1 MATRIGKNG
10 KFHSKN
16 KRTIHKQDI
25 ILAAYTLQI
34 LPYNVLLWILTNNM
48 LLSNNLHD
56 DTPYLDDIKQIIL
69 GTASPLVAGHPKPKF
84 SLRMSAQLMFGLIK
98 IYKRQLFFIYDD
110 ICHLISRLSAQKFL
124 QVAANIDLNIEAK
137 AEMVNRIKKACDFL
151 DPSIITQFYTQSIYG
166 NTSHVLNK
174 IRALLKGDTVTLKN
188 PLEHPDELNPEF
200 GQMGQDTSSVMLGY
214 SQSHYFNVPSNPELD
229 LTSETQEATTDNRV
243 SNVYNCSIIWI
254 VAPEKDSLVAPE
266 WEITIRE
273 DDNPAIPADV
283 PLRDEYLN
291 VNQLFPEPADS
302 TLFSLYEIPQITISV
317 PEEEVAVHR
326 GDVTPCVMP
335 EAVLPA
341 VPSKKDSRLQEDLDE
356 TLIEQPVPGQ
366 THRSLMSLAVTTQ
379 SGNAFQ
385 LLTTRSPKECFL
397 ILSLPRF
404 LASLKLRSPLASLE
418 LYSLQSTEHVIR
430 SRRHKLIIDKETQ
443 LSKNSIWKN
452 IDTSDMLCLDHPM
465 KLVQRSEPNDNDDPY
480 RLLFPDEYSSSE
492 TSGKNN
498 QSVSSVEEE
507 REQFRPASEQSETN
521 LEMPL
526 ISELISTMNR
536 KYSSYEL
543 LPWMSCCKPEQLAA
557 ASINSYQPC

>member
-1 MATRIGKNG
+1 MFDEER
-10 KFHSKN
+10 
-16 KRTIHKQDI
+16 
-25 ILAAYTLQI
+25 LAQLQH
-34 LPYNVLLWILTNNM
+34 PAEVLE
-48 LLSNNLHD
+48 SN
-56 DTPYLDDIKQIIL
+56 DDIKQIIL

-137 AEMVNRIKKACDFL
+137 
-151 DPSIITQFYTQSIYG
+151 
-166 NTSHVLNK
+166 
-174 IRALLKGDTVTLKN
+174 GDTVTLKN

-229 LTSETQEATTDNRV
+229 LTSETQEATT
-243 SNVYNCSIIWI
+243 

-273 DDNPAIPADV
+273 DDNPVDAHFIRDINEAIPADV
-283 PLRDEYLN
+283 SLRDEYLN

-366 THRSLMSLAVTTQ
+366 THRRDVILDTCHYSYRVKMAS
-379 SGNAFQ
+379 SNARYDNVDNVSD
-385 LLTTRSPKECFL
+385 T
-397 ILSLPRF
+397 LS
-404 LASLKLRSPLASLE
+404 
-418 LYSLQSTEHVIR
+418 
-430 SRRHKLIIDKETQ
+430 
-443 LSKNSIWKN
+443 
-452 IDTSDMLCLDHPM
+452 
-465 KLVQRSEPNDNDDPY
+465 
-480 RLLFPDEYSSSE
+480 SSSE
-492 TSGKNN
+492 ISEDEIDLSSCEDYCEEIGGWGKCVEPYKFQPLKSVSEDRYTSNMASRDIRTFFGQGGGDDEKKESERAKKQIEKRKADQKSYDKAKKTASYSRIMAGRVYLGGGLFQSSLLTKNN
-498 QSVSSVEEE
+498 
-507 REQFRPASEQSETN
+507 N
-521 LEMPL
+521 Y
-526 ISELISTMNR
+526 IS
-536 KYSSYEL
+536 K
-543 LPWMSCCKPEQLAA
+543 Q
-557 ASINSYQPC
+557 